1 MNSNLNIYTKS
12 YYVYKMEKGLNLG
25 IVGNLKVKT
34 YLIKYTLPTLP
45 HFHNKKTSVAIEIV
59 LKG

>member
-1 MNSNLNIYTKS
+1 
-12 YYVYKMEKGLNLG
+12 MEKGLNLG

-45 HFHNKKTSVAIEIV
+45 HFHNKKTSEAIEIV